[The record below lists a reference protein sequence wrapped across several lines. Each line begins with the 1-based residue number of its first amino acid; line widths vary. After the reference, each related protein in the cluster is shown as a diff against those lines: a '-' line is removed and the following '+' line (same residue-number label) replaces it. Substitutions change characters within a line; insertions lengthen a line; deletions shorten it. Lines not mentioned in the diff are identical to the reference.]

1 MKRAFRHPG
10 RRGKSG
16 RHIFCLFR
24 PPGVVFHPW
33 SFPERPRAR
42 NNLRGPKTRKVS
54 SETMHKTRRRIA
66 GGPEE
71 AQKRAMRRQ
80 ATTAEVQENDRDKR
94 QRRRGRRQTTK
105 TTTKMTPTTKKTM
118 HQISGVV
125 NRIPLDSLRS
135 PRRPLGTSEDSKK
148 LIRITKNNNI
158 QSLWKFTVCCLLGP
172 SQGVLL
178 ELSWGFFGASWAVLR
193 PSWAVLERS

>member
-1 MKRAFRHPG
+1 
-10 RRGKSG
+10 
-16 RHIFCLFR
+16 
-24 PPGVVFHPW
+24 
-33 SFPERPRAR
+33 
-42 NNLRGPKTRKVS
+42 
-54 SETMHKTRRRIA
+54 MHKTRRRIA

-178 ELSWGFFGASWAVLR
+178 ELSWGFLGASWAVLR
-193 PSWAVLERS
+193 PSWAILERSSPFCSLLGALGPSRKSSWTFLSPLGAYFEAILRPTWAILGLSWADLLDYVGPS